1 MQKILKKVEKGIDFD
16 LGICYYKYVLR
27 NKRKYYIKNIYKL
40 VKNESRK
47 QKKAV
52 ITSLLFCTKNG
63 VKNIFKKLEK
73 SIDTC

>member
-1 MQKILKKVEKGIDFD
+1 MLTLKKVYDNIIKVPI
-16 LGICYYKYVLR
+16 
-27 NKRKYYIKNIYKL
+27 KRKNNIFFQIYKL
-40 VKNESRK
+40 VKNEAKK

-63 VKNIFKKLEK
+63 AKNIFKKLKK